1 MIFKF
6 TWPQRPDQGDVYVET
21 ATIDFGLD
29 PHGDPGML
37 QVECPADR
45 TVAYKLPRQGLEVY
59 MLDGTTGK
67 TIDRPRLP
75 TSTGVGC
82 PNE

>member
-6 TWPQRPDQGDVYVET
+6 TWPGTPRGDIYLKSDTVS
-21 ATIDFGLD
+21 F
-29 PHGDPGML
+29 PHGD
-37 QVECPADR
+37 ADHVSMYDGKSIVQLTR
-45 TVAYKLPRQGLEVY
+45 RGLEVY
-59 MLDGTTGK
+59 VLDESTGK

-75 TSTGVGC
+75 LPTGVGC